1 MDFQEVTFSVNEYD
15 YEGDIFNTG
24 IFLHFGNCRI
34 LVAKNPEFFKQFVN
48 RIVEMIPE
56 IEENYK
62 FKYDSRDV

>member
-34 LVAKNPEFFKQFVN
+34 LVAKNPEFLN
-48 RIVEMIPE
+48 
-56 IEENYK
+56 
-62 FKYDSRDV
+62 SL